1 MLREIVKPGNVV
13 KLLAGLSHMFF
24 ERIKGNGHVNGH
36 EEHVNGHEEM
46 VTAVTP
52 DDFTLINGIGP
63 TFAKRLQSA
72 GICTFADLAASTPAQ
87 IREAAKVAEWQADP
101 AEWIA
106 QAKTKL

>member
-13 KLLAGLSHMFF
+13 KLLAGLLHMFF
-24 ERIKGNGHVNGH
+24 ERIKGNG
-36 EEHVNGHEEM
+36 HVNGHEEM